1 MIFMDFIKEEN
12 SIENRNNNQHKSN
25 IGGVD

>member
-1 MIFMDFIKEEN
+1 MIFMEFIKEEN
-12 SIENRNNNQHKSN
+12 SIENRNNNQYKSN